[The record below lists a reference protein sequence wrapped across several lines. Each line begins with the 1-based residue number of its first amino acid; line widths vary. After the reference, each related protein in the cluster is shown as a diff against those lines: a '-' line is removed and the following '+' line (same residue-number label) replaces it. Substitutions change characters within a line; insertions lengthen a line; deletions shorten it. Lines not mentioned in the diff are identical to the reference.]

1 MGVCSQA
8 QLEVNCLSNGYMN
21 WNTKLRFGCNT
32 WDHEIMFI
40 LKGIASPS
48 INLYMKFL
56 FGLGSDRWRNR
67 KPRNKKKKRRKK
79 KRIAARRSVFCR
91 VHWIYSVQAFAVLTK
106 LFARSHRL
114 QDPARNVRVISV
126 EMEEEGN
133 STSQTVSE
141 RCFKKISYIHPLVS
155 GQLLTLPSALQQTP
169 SFRSISWKLLIL

>member
-1 MGVCSQA
+1 MDMWIGTQI
-8 QLEVNCLSNGYMN
+8 
-21 WNTKLRFGCNT
+21 LRFGCNT

-56 FGLGSDRWRNR
+56 VGLGSDRWRNR

-79 KRIAARRSVFCR
+79 KRIAARRSVFSR
-91 VHWIYSVQAFAVLTK
+91 VHWIYSVQAFAVLEK
-106 LFARSHRL
+106 SFARSHRL

-133 STSQTVSE
+133 ITSQTVFE

-155 GQLLTLPSALQQTP
+155 GQLLTLLSALQQTS
-169 SFRSISWKLLIL
+169 SFRLISWKLLIW